1 VAGPLAPCSGTQL
14 TLSVAFV
21 VFRDCASL
29 CGVTHS
35 LHFFPSNEEAGDE
48 EDCKKAYDALG
59 ELLTATLLMNSEND
73 PYFP

>member
-1 VAGPLAPCSGTQL
+1 M
-14 TLSVAFV
+14 

-48 EDCKKAYDALG
+48 EDCKKAYNALG
-59 ELLTATLLMNSEND
+59 ELLTVTSLMSSKSD
-73 PYFP
+73 AHFHMRGRH

>member
-1 VAGPLAPCSGTQL
+1 M
-14 TLSVAFV
+14 

-35 LHFFPSNEEAGDE
+35 FHFFPSNEEAGDE

-59 ELLTATLLMNSEND
+59 ELLTITLLMSSKNG
-73 PYFP
+73 PHFP